1 MAVAAGCALV
11 ATACVANGG
20 YHTQLQVNRTTVQTG
35 GLCQIDASVIGN
47 YPDSA
52 RALAIGT
59 PVSLQAPCPGTSFL
73 EARLTDGLTGLQPA
87 GPNAVQPLAA
97 PTALPGGARP
107 VQPMPPNAAPAS
119 RPLVIQSPAQTA
131 PQPAYPGPVVTAP
144 RASSGPIQIAP
155 QPVPSGPVVTAPPPA
170 APGPIVTAPPAA
182 PTHPSIGVPGAPAPA
197 PTLAPAAGGDTATM
211 RPDAAIVLTF
221 GPVTA
226 ARTGG
231 SQRVVLPTDPTY
243 PSLLSQLGGLAP
255 GQTKPLP

>member
-1 MAVAAGCALV
+1 MVVAAGCALV

-59 PVSLQAPCPGTSFL
+59 PVSLQTPCPGTSFL
-73 EARLTDGLTGLQPA
+73 DARLTDGLTGLQPA
-87 GPNAVQPLAA
+87 GPNA
-97 PTALPGGARP
+97 

-197 PTLAPAAGGDTATM
+197 PTLAPATGGDTATM

-226 ARTGG
+226 ARTGV